1 MLQFLDLL
9 SFSKRYW
16 YLKRNCSLAN
26 LYLND
31 SRVGRPS
38 EDAFFC
44 YSSYQSNENCACDV
58 FSAFRV
64 LFNSLIICRVFTANL
79 EINTLFTTKAT
90 HSLGISM
97 IPSATISLLTH

>member
-38 EDAFFC
+38 EDAFLC

-64 LFNSLIICRVFTANL
+64 LFNSLIICRVFTVNL